1 MKTAIAL
8 LLVGILAMGL
18 VALATGC
25 SNPEPPG
32 DAASGPQGEEMK
44 TKVSDAPK
52 GKGMATGGMAPNAPP
67 PGGAETSE

>member
-8 LLVGILAMGL
+8 LLAAILVLGL

-44 TKVSDAPK
+44 TKVTEAPG
-52 GKGMATGGMAPNAPP
+52 GKGMATGGMGPDAPP
-67 PGGAETSE
+67 PGGAETGE